1 MNTHTPPC
9 TLLLKLL
16 PPLLVPRVSPCTN
29 TTPLPCALGWCA
41 QIFGSR
47 VRVDS
52 MAKVAAI
59 EEAEKNKMRAKC
71 EKIVAHG
78 INCFVNRQLIYNL
91 PEQIFAENGVMA
103 IEHADFVGVE
113 RLAAVTG
120 GEICSTFD
128 HPELVTLGE
137 CDLIEEVRRGQ
148 THTHNQTTPITTHD
162 STKV

>member
-1 MNTHTPPC
+1 
-9 TLLLKLL
+9 
-16 PPLLVPRVSPCTN
+16 
-29 TTPLPCALGWCA
+29 
-41 QIFGSR
+41 
-47 VRVDS
+47 
-52 MAKVAAI
+52 
-59 EEAEKNKMRAKC
+59 MRAKC

-148 THTHNQTTPITTHD
+148 THTTRPKSYLPPMCAIPVLLPDHD
-162 STKV
+162 WRGPLDSFQWLQGW